1 LLNTHRQW
9 KLEQVT
15 WDNNRDVARLCK
27 DRIRKTKAQLE
38 LDLARS
44 IKKDKKGFYKYINW
58 KWKVQGGLASL
69 VRNTGRQQT

>member
-1 LLNTHRQW
+1 MIFFILLNTHRQW

-44 IKKDKKGFYKYINW
+44 IKKDKKGFYKYI
-58 KWKVQGGLASL
+58 S
-69 VRNTGRQQT
+69 